1 MTRIF
6 SEENPLLWM
15 LMTVKAARGSA
26 GRSGAVGKPL
36 VPAPS
41 CANLMPVMVAA
52 RAQTYPRHEGAT

>member
-15 LMTVKAARGSA
+15 LMTVKAARGA
-26 GRSGAVGKPL
+26 LDEVAVGKPL

-41 CANLMPVMVAA
+41 CANLMPVMVAV